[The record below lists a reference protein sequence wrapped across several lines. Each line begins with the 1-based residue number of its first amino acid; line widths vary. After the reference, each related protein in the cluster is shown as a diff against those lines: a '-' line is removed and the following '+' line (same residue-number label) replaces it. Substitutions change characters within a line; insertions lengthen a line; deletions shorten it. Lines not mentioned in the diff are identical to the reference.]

1 MAELLGVQ
9 IRMARV
15 ALGWSIAD
23 LAKHAGIGISSIQV
37 LEAVDGVVAIAPGLE
52 QTRDHRVA
60 KRAKVIDAIRRALAV
75 AGVTLLPDDGAA
87 GPGVRVKPRA
97 KRKYG
102 ALTFDA

>member
-1 MAELLGVQ
+1 MTELLGVQ
-9 IRMARV
+9 VRMAR
-15 ALGWSIAD
+15 
-23 LAKHAGIGISSIQV
+23 AG
-37 LEAVDGVVAIAPGLE
+37 LRW
-52 QTRDHRVA
+52 TRATLA
-60 KRAKVIDAIRRALAV
+60 KRAKVGISSVQVIEGEDAGPAGIGGLDATRDYRAGARGMVIEAIAGALAA